1 MFDLVRKSVVVPQ
14 VSATAVLAVGTL
26 ASFAWLLT
34 HDQIHPIFM
43 YGLELFLAF

>member
-1 MFDLVRKSVVVPQ
+1 MFDLVRKSVAVPQ
-14 VSATAVLAVGTL
+14 VSATGLLAVATV

-34 HDQIHPIFM
+34 HDQIHPIMM